1 MYEYRIVNRITE
13 EETVI
18 FGYTYADACKR
29 CKVDPNE
36 VMVIDC
42 EYVD

>member
-29 CKVDPNE
+29 AKLNPE
-36 VMVIDC
+36 DC
-42 EYVD
+42 ELECVEYVD

>member
-1 MYEYRIVNRITE
+1 MYEYRIINKITE

-18 FGYTYADACKR
+18 FGYTYADACRRWNVK
-29 CKVDPNE
+29 PAE
-36 VMVIDC
+36 VLVIDC